1 MPTLVS
7 LLNRLNRQTTRWAG
21 YAATLLLASMLAV
34 IIIHVVYRYLLGSSF
49 SWTEELSRY
58 MMVWMAFLYFPAAHK
73 KGLNVSLDVCTDF
86 FKGST
91 LWKILQVVIEVSI
104 LAMLMWCVYLS
115 FERIDRGTTIYSMAI
130 GIPMSWVYS
139 VLPISFT
146 LTAFCALERLMHAI
160 LSIISPSAAVNLVNI
175 DQDSEYQP
183 VEI

>member
-21 YAATLLLASMLAV
+21 YAATLLLASMLVV

-73 KGLNVSLDVCTDF
+73 KGLNVSLDLCTDF
-86 FKGST
+86 FKGT
-91 LWKILQVVIEVSI
+91 TFWLLLQIVIEALI
-104 LAMLMWCVYLS
+104 LVVLIWCVHLS
-115 FERIDRGTTIYSMAI
+115 FERIDRGTTIYSMAV

-139 VLPISFT
+139 VLPVSFA
-146 LTAFCALERLMHAI
+146 LTAFCSLERLMYTI
-160 LSIISPSAAVNLVNI
+160 LSLTSPNEASKLVSS